1 MWRIALIV
9 YKSALLSVL
18 HVSSS
23 RNNATTCFLR
33 GKLLRLADGK
43 DGSPM
48 GVVRRGGVHIV
59 CSTEAQWNYL
69 PLVIVSHSRP

>member
-1 MWRIALIV
+1 MRKGSGFWLYGVKKDLDVVRIALIV
-9 YKSALLSVL
+9 YKGALLSVL

-23 RNNATTCFLR
+23 RNNL
-33 GKLLRLADGK
+33 LLRLADGK

-59 CSTEAQWNYL
+59 CSTEAQWN
-69 PLVIVSHSRP
+69 

>member
-23 RNNATTCFLR
+23 RNMLC
-33 GKLLRLADGK
+33 LADGK

-59 CSTEAQWNYL
+59 CSTEAQWN
-69 PLVIVSHSRP
+69 

>member
-23 RNNATTCFLR
+23 RNNLFPQ
-33 GKLLRLADGK
+33 GK
-43 DGSPM
+43 
-48 GVVRRGGVHIV
+48 VVASGGWERWEPRGGGTAWR
-59 CSTEAQWNYL
+59 SAYSL
-69 PLVIVSHSRP
+69 

>member
-23 RNNATTCFLR
+23 RNN
-33 GKLLRLADGK
+33 LLSSA
-43 DGSPM
+43 
-48 GVVRRGGVHIV
+48 IV
-59 CSTEAQWNYL
+59 GLDY
-69 PLVIVSHSRP
+69 